1 MLLRYTSKM
10 NAWLRKRF
18 WWNWK
23 SHQSKYQMCRHYR
36 LVWMDWTTWCR
47 GHRFRSWVRP
57 RLRSQGC
64 PSTGPWRYAQFQVQ
78 LEPHISNPLLD
89 RPEVGTQKFETVG
102 CDICQVTNNVRK
114 NLTSFKYSVVVLSA
128 SIAIEGCGVSK
139 KRSTCRESSKKQ
151 SHQTSYRAVVWAD
164 Q

>member
-36 LVWMDWTTWCR
+36 SVWTDWTTWCR
-47 GHRFRSWVRP
+47 GHQFKSWVRP

-64 PSTGPWRYAQFQVQ
+64 PSTGPWRYVQFQVQ
-78 LEPHISNPLLD
+78 LEPQLYLRPVQPSQD
-89 RPEVGTQKFETVG
+89 RPEIGKLK
-102 CDICQVTNNVRK
+102 K
-114 NLTSFKYSVVVLSA
+114 NPRPSVATYAKWRIMCGKSLNSDLS
-128 SIAIEGCGVSK
+128 SIAS
-139 KRSTCRESSKKQ
+139 
-151 SHQTSYRAVVWAD
+151 
-164 Q
+164 